1 MMFQKIITSPIGRI
15 LLQANENGL
24 TGLRFLEDDSSSEF
38 QDNHQVLELA
48 ATQLAEY
55 FEGKRLQFD
64 LPLAQAGT
72 TFQKQ
77 VWQLLTTIPFGITKS
92 YHSLSQTYGDV
103 KAIRAIASA
112 NGKNNIAIIVPCH
125 RVVGSKGELTGF
137 AWGLERKKWLLDHEA
152 KHSGKTVQANLF

>member
-1 MMFQKIITSPIGRI
+1 MFQKTIPTPIGRI

-38 QDNHQVLELA
+38 QDSHQVLELA
-48 ATQLAEY
+48 ATQLVEY

-72 TFQKQ
+72 PFQQQ
-77 VWQLLTTIPFGITKS
+77 VWQLLTTIPFGTIQS